1 MSLVAR
7 SARRAVIAAVLIA
20 AMLAQHPTPADAAAR
35 KRKHS
40 TSTGSKYV
48 VVLHDDANSDAV
60 AQDHSRRYH
69 ARVTYVYRRA
79 LHGYA
84 AASSWNGRPAAARSA
99 SAAGTSS
106 GSAPDGWDAAIRAA
120 ASTVPMPSAHCSG
133 SPLTR

>member
-48 VVLHDDANSDAV
+48 VVLHDDADSDAV
-60 AQDHSRRYH
+60 AHDHSRRYH

-79 LHGYA
+79 IHGYA
-84 AASSWNGRPAAARSA
+84 AKLSADAVRAISADPAVERVD
-99 SAAGTSS
+99 
-106 GSAPDGWDAAIRAA
+106 PDVRVRERD
-120 ASTVPMPSAHCSG
+120 VPWG
-133 SPLTR
+133 LDRID